1 MVRSLERYDDEAGW
15 MALPGVL
22 DAASIDAILLECDR
36 LAELDPADRRPDDA
50 PHGGTRHLR
59 GLDDRIPAVAEV
71 TRHPRL
77 VSIVEQIVGEH
88 ARLDQ
93 AGLRSPQ
100 PGFGEQRL
108 HTDDVPLAAGEPA
121 RVATAIVALCD
132 LDAGNGP
139 TRVVPG
145 SHRRPDLQRNPAALD
160 PHPDEI
166 RLTGPAGTA
175 FVFSGHLLHSGTR
188 NDGDAPRPALQLV
201 WRTTRPLG

>member
-1 MVRSLERYDDEAGW
+1 MARSPERYDDEAGW
-15 MALPGVL
+15 VALPGL
-22 DAASIDAILLECDR
+22 LERPAIDAIVNECDR
-36 LAELDPADRRPDDA
+36 LAALDPADRRPDDA

-59 GLDDRIPAVAEV
+59 GLDGRIPAVDEL

-77 VSIVEQIVGEH
+77 LSVVHQIISDD

-93 AGLRSPQ
+93 AALRSPQ
-100 PGFGEQRL
+100 PGFGGQRL
-108 HTDDVPLAAGEPA
+108 HTDDMPLAGGEPA

-132 LDAGNGP
+132 LDADNGP

-145 SHRRPDLQRNPAALD
+145 SHRRPDLQRNPSAVD

-166 RLTGPAGTA
+166 RLIGSAGTA

-188 NDGDAPRPALQLV
+188 NDSGTPRPALQLV
-201 WRTTRPLG
+201 WRTTPPLG